1 MMRRNPIAPSR
12 LSGSRVHFA
21 AWRLRF
27 VPAWTQARSCPPSVK
42 KCAAPIRTC
51 RSPKSAHGRGGG
63 RSAHALALAVGGMYG
78 VLSYSVSQRAREFGV
93 RLALGARER
102 DVVAMVTGQAIRL
115 ALAGVVAGLALSVL
129 LGRLVASLL
138 YGVTPRDPAT
148 LAGAALLAA
157 AIGLAGAYVPA
168 RRAARVDPAVSL
180 RCE

>member
-1 MMRRNPIAPSR
+1 
-12 LSGSRVHFA
+12 
-21 AWRLRF
+21 
-27 VPAWTQARSCPPSVK
+27 
-42 KCAAPIRTC
+42 
-51 RSPKSAHGRGGG
+51 
-63 RSAHALALAVGGMYG
+63 MYG

-148 LAGAALLAA
+148 LAGAVLLAA

-168 RRAARVDPAVSL
+168 RRAARVDPEVSL
-180 RCE
+180 RFE